1 MLIDTQHRL
10 SSTPNRPNMKG
21 VKTNITTQLT
31 NTHYSTDGGIK
42 QLVYIEDKQQTEAY
56 LSLGRLTPISASD
69 ASCTSLS

>member
-31 NTHYSTDGGIK
+31 NIHYSTDGGIK
-42 QLVYIEDKQQTEAY
+42 QKV
-56 LSLGRLTPISASD
+56 
-69 ASCTSLS
+69 